1 MLPSRGCCHGVFL
14 LGHAARHRVRHSVDE
29 WIQAAR
35 NRSTFMS
42 RALQLDDIAK
52 GLLKL
57 DLASARGQVVLGDAL
72 DGLSERADRPT
83 FLAIARVLFRA
94 SPPSWLRFV
103 IRDGQVAREYVPTE
117 DLERLSWM
125 EPELDEVLLDAHGT
139 LSAHEDE
146 GFLKAMGDV
155 AELFIMAA
163 LEHAGA
169 CPLHVSRLSDS
180 YGYDIECASGS
191 VDRIEVKAASQS
203 SQLNFHISRNEFEK
217 SSQYGREWRLVQ
229 VVFSN
234 KAFVSERL
242 DVSHIDI
249 VRELRHGVL
258 QELVPTDTEAFR
270 WMKSARISTSL
281 DFWRT
286 ADVTLDPGYSTDGF
300 QRAALN
306 VKSP

>member
-1 MLPSRGCCHGVFL
+1 
-14 LGHAARHRVRHSVDE
+14 
-29 WIQAAR
+29 
-35 NRSTFMS
+35 MS
-42 RALQLDDIAK
+42 RALQLDDIAE
-52 GLLKL
+52 GLLRL
-57 DLASARGQVVLGDAL
+57 GLVSAHGRIVLCDAL
-72 DGLSERADRPT
+72 EGLSEQADRPT
-83 FLAIARVLFRA
+83 LLAIARVLLRA

-103 IRDGQVAREYVPTE
+103 LRDGQVAREYVPTE
-117 DLERLSWM
+117 DLESLVWM
-125 EPELDEVLLDAHGT
+125 EPELDQVLLDACG
-139 LSAHEDE
+139 AVFEQDDE
-146 GFLKAMGDV
+146 AFLKAMGNV
-155 AELFIMAA
+155 AELFVMAA
-163 LEHAGA
+163 LKRAGA
-169 CPLHVSRLSDS
+169 CPLHVSKLSDS
-180 YGYDIECASGS
+180 YGYDIECEGKT

-203 SQLNFHISRNEFEK
+203 SQLHFHISRNEFEK

-242 DVSHIDI
+242 DASHIDI

-270 WMKSARISTSL
+270 WMKSARISTNL